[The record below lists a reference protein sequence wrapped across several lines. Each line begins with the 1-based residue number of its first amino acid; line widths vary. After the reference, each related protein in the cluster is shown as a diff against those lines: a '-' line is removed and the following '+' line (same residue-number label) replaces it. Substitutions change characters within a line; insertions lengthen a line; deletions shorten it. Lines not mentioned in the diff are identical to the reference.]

1 MVIRAGWGN
10 TWTALSELADASFD
24 GTVKSRVHRAAT
36 NAIADGFPGH
46 SVEVCGIQGTKA
58 GQNYL
63 IEVEIAVPHD
73 WSVGKTRAVEEA
85 VRMRIGEKVRGARR
99 VRVRFLSDESREQ
112 DFGEEFI
119 SPSVS
124 ARSSPEPE
132 DEQQAQ
138 HHQQQQQQHHHHHHH
153 NNNNNSSNYHDEHS
167 TDQPNGNGIKR
178 RN

>member
-24 GTVKSRVHRAAT
+24 ATVKSKVHRAAT

-46 SVEVCGIQGTKA
+46 SVEVYDIQGTKA

-63 IEVEIAVPHD
+63 IEVEIAVPQD

-119 SPSVS
+119 SPNVS
-124 ARSSPEPE
+124 TRSSPEPE
-132 DEQQAQ
+132 DEQQEE
-138 HHQQQQQQHHHHHHH
+138 QHHHHHH
-153 NNNNNSSNYHDEHS
+153 NSSNYHNEHS
-167 TDQPNGNGIKR
+167 TNQPNGNGIKR

>member
-24 GTVKSRVHRAAT
+24 ATVKSKVHHAAT

-46 SVEVCGIQGTKA
+46 SVEVYDIQGTKA

-73 WSVGKTRAVEEA
+73 CSVGKTRAVEEA

-119 SPSVS
+119 SPSAS

-132 DEQQAQ
+132 EEQ
-138 HHQQQQQQHHHHHHH
+138 HEDQQHHRHHHH
-153 NNNNNSSNYHDEHS
+153 NSSDYHNEHS
-167 TDQPNGNGIKR
+167 TNQQNGNGIKR